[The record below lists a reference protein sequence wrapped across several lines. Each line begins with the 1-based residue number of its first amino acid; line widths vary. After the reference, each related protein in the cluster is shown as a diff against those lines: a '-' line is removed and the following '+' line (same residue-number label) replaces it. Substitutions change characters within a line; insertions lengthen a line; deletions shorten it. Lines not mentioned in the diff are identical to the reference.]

1 MHITNFNELLEAAR
15 SQPTPQRLLFVF
27 VGVELPEGSSDAE
40 RLGFEQGQGGVLVPQ
55 MCVDKSPDELIDFS
69 ALAQE
74 SVQFGAD
81 WRMVFVAA
89 MGGVAGRPP
98 SSADADAPLQAMV
111 EAIKQGRHHAYIPF
125 DRQGTAVQF
134 A

>member
-1 MHITNFNELLEAAR
+1 MHISNFDELLHAAR

-27 VGVELPEGSSDAE
+27 VGVELPEGSSDTE

-55 MCVDKSPDELIDFS
+55 MCVDKSPDELMDFS

-89 MGGVAGRPP
+89 MGGAAGQAPT
-98 SSADADAPLQAMV
+98 SADADAPLQAMV
-111 EAIKQGRHHAYIPF
+111 EAIKQGRHQAYIPF